1 MNNNEIPKR
10 QDAISC
16 YFCKH
21 YFLIEKD
28 DEQLSSCSKHDFVFS
43 LITNGFSTLFSKC
56 ESFEESGSKR

>member
-1 MNNNEIPKR
+1 MNTKEIPKR

-28 DEQLSSCSKHDFVFS
+28 GEQLSSCSKYDFVMNGFN
-43 LITNGFSTLFSKC
+43 NGFSSLFSKC